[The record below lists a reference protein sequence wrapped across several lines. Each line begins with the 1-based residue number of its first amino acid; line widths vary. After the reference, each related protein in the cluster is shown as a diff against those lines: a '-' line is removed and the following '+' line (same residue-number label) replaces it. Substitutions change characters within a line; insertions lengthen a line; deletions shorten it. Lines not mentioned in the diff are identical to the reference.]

1 MPRWTS
7 HRGALPGAIPILLV
21 PCEHRGDARC
31 SAFKCPQRLRDLA
44 QQASPAP
51 RERVDAIS
59 RRTFMGL
66 HMHMCMRM
74 CVHTY
79 ICTRNVC
86 RELQAPAL
94 SRRRVTATMR
104 KPICLSSC
112 IRGPGSPRACT
123 ATVRVPH
130 LHTCVTYHPP
140 PRGLIYDRRPAL
152 TPECTTRHA
161 QLRAV
166 SCARIR
172 TPASSTD
179 ADSTRQ
185 ASRMF
190 CGSCDVAG
198 VGLFQRKDQNALLR
212 RAISDVDD
220 CRRRPSS
227 LGSRSPSPIHPTNPG
242 SHPTS

>member
-7 HRGALPGAIPILLV
+7 RRGALPGAIPILLV

-31 SAFKCPQRLRDLA
+31 SAFKWSQQLRDLA

-51 RERVDAIS
+51 REGVDAIS

-66 HMHMCMRM
+66 HMHMRMCM

-79 ICTRNVC
+79 ICPRNVC

-166 SCARIR
+166 SCAHIR

-198 VGLFQRKDQNALLR
+198 VGPSKETTRTRSYDVQSAMSTIVDAALPPSGAGVLLPCFQ
-212 RAISDVDD
+212 
-220 CRRRPSS
+220 
-227 LGSRSPSPIHPTNPG
+227 PTPG